1 MNLTRTHLFLLY
13 VFIAQTLFAQ
23 VREIKPGKLT
33 STSFAIIVDGETY
46 ANCESAIQNYKE
58 SVEQDGISTYIL
70 VNNWKNP
77 DEIKQEII
85 RLFNQKPLLEGVVF
99 VGDIPI
105 PMLRNGQHFTSAFKL
120 DEDKYPWFRS
130 SVPSDRFY
138 EDFDLKFEYLGQDSV
153 HKLSYY
159 YSFLPESPQRIEKE
173 IYSARIK
180 PSGIGINKYEVI
192 NKYLNRIANQKKQ
205 KNYLDNAFVYL
216 GHGYLSNSLT
226 AWADEKVSLREQFPQ
241 LFHSNGRIKNLF
253 HSMNDEM
260 KEILLTE
267 VQDKDLDMVLFHAHG
282 DDDVQL
288 ILAYPIAQNV
298 NENIESVKLY
308 LRSKLRTAQ
317 KRKQSLEE
325 TKNYFIKEFDV
336 PESWFDGTFEDSLV
350 VADSVLAYKLD
361 IYLEDIRKIKP
372 QPKFVMFDECF
383 NGSFHLDEY
392 VAGEYVFGQG
402 NVIVAEA
409 NSVNVLQDKWA
420 DELLGLLNLGVR
432 IGIRHKELNTLES
445 HLIGDPTFK
454 YSSDL
459 KLDLNEKIILERN
472 SIDLWRSMLK
482 SSDAEIK
489 SLAVRYLFKNLKTNF
504 EKELSEIYLTDP
516 AFNVRLNALKC
527 LAELNTSSFH
537 EILKTSINDPFE
549 LIRRKTAEW
558 MGEVGL
564 KEYLPFLT
572 KQIIVDESPRVTFN
586 GKSSLTFISS
596 TLAKEE
602 CDKFISAMPDVA
614 SKEILK
620 SQLNSSFNRSD
631 EWLNKEIIPH
641 IMSDTLKLKNK
652 LQEIRTFRNYKFA
665 EAIPFLLEQL
675 KNTKQPDSVR
685 SYIAEALGWLTF
697 YYDRKKIIEAMD
709 EVLESSSVSNQIKKE
724 VLRTKNRLT
733 IGSND
738 VMLP

>member
-1 MNLTRTHLFLLY
+1 
-13 VFIAQTLFAQ
+13 
-23 VREIKPGKLT
+23 
-33 STSFAIIVDGETY
+33 
-46 ANCESAIQNYKE
+46 
-58 SVEQDGISTYIL
+58 
-70 VNNWKNP
+70 
-77 DEIKQEII
+77 
-85 RLFNQKPLLEGVVF
+85 
-99 VGDIPI
+99 
-105 PMLRNGQHFTSAFKL
+105 
-120 DEDKYPWFRS
+120 
-130 SVPSDRFY
+130 
-138 EDFDLKFEYLGQDSV
+138 
-153 HKLSYY
+153 
-159 YSFLPESPQRIEKE
+159 LPESPQRIVKE

-192 NKYLNRIANQKKQ
+192 NKYLNRVAEQKKQ
-205 KNYLDNAFVYL
+205 KNYLDNALVYL

-226 AWADEKVSLREQFPQ
+226 AWADEKVSLREQFPG
-241 LFHSNGRIKNLF
+241 LFQSGGRIKNLF

-260 KEILLTE
+260 KEVLLTGL
-267 VQDKDLDMVLFHAHG
+267 QDQDLDMVLFHAHG
-282 DDDVQL
+282 DTDMQL
-288 ILAYPIAQNV
+288 VLAYPIAQNV

-350 VADSVLAYKLD
+350 VADSLLAYKLD
-361 IYLEDIRKIKP
+361 IYLDDIRNIKP
-372 QPKFVMFDECF
+372 QAKFIMFDECF

-392 VAGEYVFGQG
+392 VAGEYVFGSG
-402 NVIVAEA
+402 NVIVGEA
-409 NSVNVLQDKWA
+409 NSVNCLQDKWA

-432 IGIRHKELNTLES
+432 VGIRHKELNTLES
-445 HLIGDPTFK
+445 HLIGDPTFRFSGN
-454 YSSDL
+454 YQ
-459 KLDLNEKIILERN
+459 LDLNEKISLKKN
-472 SIDLWRSMLK
+472 DVDLWRSFLK
-482 SSDAEIK
+482 STDSEIR
-489 SLAVRYLFKNLKTNF
+489 SLAVRYLYKNLKTKF
-504 EKELSEIYLTDP
+504 EKELSEIYFGDP

-527 LAELNTSSFH
+527 LAELNTSTFQ
-537 EILKTSINDPFE
+537 EILKKSINDPFE

-564 KEYLPFLT
+564 KEYLPYLV
-572 KQIIVDESPRVTFN
+572 KQIIVDESPRVAFN

-602 CDKFISAMPDVA
+602 CDKFINAMPDVA

-641 IMSDTLKLKNK
+641 ITSDTLKLKSK
-652 LQEIRTFRNYKFA
+652 LQEVRTFRNYKFA

-675 KNTKQPDSVR
+675 KSTNQPDSVR
-685 SYIAEALGWLTF
+685 SYIAEALGWFTF
-697 YYDRKKIIEAMD
+697 YYDRKKIIDVMD
-709 EVLESSSVSNQIKKE
+709 EVMESSSVSNQIKKE
-724 VLRTKNRLT
+724 ALRSKNRLS

>member
-1 MNLTRTHLFLLY
+1 MNLNRTLLFLFF
-13 VFIAQTLFAQ
+13 VFIAHTLSAQ

-33 STSFAIIVDGETY
+33 STSFAIIVDSETY
-46 ANCESAIQNYKE
+46 TNCESAIQNYKE
-58 SVEQDGISTYIL
+58 TVELDGISTYIL
-70 VNNWKNP
+70 VNNWKKP
-77 DEIKQEII
+77 DEIKQELI
-85 RLFNQKPLLEGVVF
+85 RLYNHKPLLEGVVF
-99 VGDIPI
+99 IGDIPI

-153 HKLSYY
+153 HKLSFY

-192 NKYLNRIANQKKQ
+192 NKYLNRVAEQKKQ
-205 KNYLDNAFVYL
+205 KNSLNNALVYL
-216 GHGYLSNSLT
+216 GHGYLSNSIT
-226 AWADEKVSLREQFPQ
+226 AWADEKVSLREQFPG
-241 LFHSNGRIKNLF
+241 LFQSGGKIKNLF

-260 KEILLTE
+260 KEVLLTE
-267 VQDKDLDMVLFHAHG
+267 LQDQDLDMVLFHAHG
-282 DDDVQL
+282 DTDMQL
-288 ILAYPIAQNV
+288 LLAYPIAQNV

-317 KRKQSLEE
+317 KRNQSLDE
-325 TKNYFIKEFDV
+325 TKKYFIKEFDV

-361 IYLEDIRKIKP
+361 IYLDDIRKIKP
-372 QPKFVMFDECF
+372 QAKFIMFDECF
-383 NGSFHLDEY
+383 NGSFHLEEY
-392 VAGEYVFGQG
+392 VAGEYVFGDG

-454 YSSDL
+454 FSYDS
-459 KLDLNEKIILERN
+459 KIDLNEKILLERN
-472 SIDLWRSMLK
+472 NVDLWRSLLK
-482 SSDAEIK
+482 SSDMEIR
-489 SLAVRYLFKNLKTNF
+489 SLAVRYLFKNLKTKF
-504 EKELSEIYLTDP
+504 EKELSGIYLSDP
-516 AFNVRLNALKC
+516 SFNVRLNALKC

-537 EILKTSINDPFE
+537 EILKTSISDPFE
-549 LIRRKTAEW
+549 LIRRKSAEW

-564 KEYLPFLT
+564 KEYLPYLV

-596 TLAKEE
+596 KLSKEE
-602 CDKFISAMPDVA
+602 SHKFINAMPDVA

-631 EWLNKEIIPH
+631 EWLNKEIIPN
-641 IMSDTLKLKNK
+641 IISDTLKLKSK
-652 LQEIRTFRNYKFA
+652 LQEVRTFRNYKFA

-675 KNTKQPDSVR
+675 KSTNQPDSVR
-685 SYIAEALGWLTF
+685 SYIAEAFGWFTF
-697 YYDRKKIIEAMD
+697 YYDRKKIIDAMD
-709 EVLESSSVSNQIKKE
+709 EVLESSSLSDQIKKE
-724 VLRTKNRLT
+724 VLRTKNRLM